1 MKLCTFAFKNISILQ
16 KIDF

>member
-1 MKLCTFAFKNISILQ
+1 MRTEILQ